1 MPDAMADYMSKATV
15 AVEHFSD
22 VLCVWAYITQIRV
35 DELRDNFAD
44 EVQVNYRFLQV
55 FGDVAGKMATQWADR
70 DGLDG
75 YAAHVQ
81 EVVAQFPH
89 ISISPQAWLVN
100 TPKSSL
106 PAHLLLCGARV
117 MGAASDNENTNLV
130 ERLLQALRH
139 AFFVDIVDISD
150 QQALFEVAGQTD
162 IDVVELKRVVGS
174 GEAHACLAA
183 DLAAAAQSG
192 VRASPT
198 IIFNEGRQI
207 LAGNVGY
214 RVLEANIRELLRSP
228 DEQVSW
234 C

>member
-1 MPDAMADYMSKATV
+1 MSKATV

-22 VLCVWAYITQIRV
+22 VLCVWAYITQIRI

-55 FGDVAGKMATQWADR
+55 FGDVPGKMATQWADR
-70 DGLDG
+70 GGLDG

-81 EVVAQFPH
+81 EVAAQFPH
-89 ISISPQAWLVN
+89 VSISPQAWLAN

-117 MGAASDNENTNLV
+117 MGAAASNSKSPDPV
-130 ERLLQALRH
+130 EYLLRALRH
-139 AFFVDIVDISD
+139 AFFVDTVDISKL
-150 QQALFEVAGQTD
+150 QALFEVAGQTD
-162 IDVVELKRVVGS
+162 IDVAELKRVVES

-228 DEQVSW
+228 DEQQSW

>member
-1 MPDAMADYMSKATV
+1 MSKATV
-15 AVEHFSD
+15 DVEHFSD
-22 VLCVWAYITQIRV
+22 VLCVWAYITQIRI

-55 FGDVAGKMATQWADR
+55 FGDVPGKMATQWADR
-70 DGLDG
+70 GGLDG

-81 EVVAQFPH
+81 EVAAQFPH
-89 ISISPQAWLVN
+89 ISISPQAWLAN

-117 MGAASDNENTNLV
+117 MGAAASNSESPGPI
-130 ERLLQALRH
+130 EYLLRALRH
-139 AFFVDIVDISD
+139 AFFVDTVDISN
-150 QQALFEVAGQTD
+150 QLALFEVAGQTD
-162 IDVVELKRVVGS
+162 IDVVELKRVVES

-183 DLAAAAQSG
+183 DLAAAAKSG

-228 DEQVSW
+228 DEQQSW

>member
-1 MPDAMADYMSKATV
+1 MSKAIV
-15 AVEHFSD
+15 AVVHFSD
-22 VLCVWAYITQIRV
+22 VLCVWAYITQIRI

-44 EVQVNYRFLQV
+44 EVHINYRFLQV
-55 FGDVAGKMATQWADR
+55 FGDVPGKMTAQWADR
-70 DGLDG
+70 GGLDG

-81 EVVAQFPH
+81 EVAAQFSH
-89 ISISPQAWLVN
+89 ISISPQAWLAN

-117 MGAASDNENTNLV
+117 MAAAAPDSDSPDLV
-130 ERLLQALRH
+130 EQLLRALRH
-139 AFFVDIVDISD
+139 AFFVETVDVSKL
-150 QQALFEVAGQTD
+150 QALFEVAGQTS
-162 IDVVELKRVVGS
+162 IDVVELKRIIDG
-174 GEAHACLAA
+174 GAAHAHLAA
-183 DLAAAAQSG
+183 DLAAAVQSG

-198 IIFNEGRQI
+198 LMFNEGRQI

-228 DEQVSW
+228 DEQQSW

>member
-1 MPDAMADYMSKATV
+1 MSKATV

-22 VLCVWAYITQIRV
+22 VLCVWAYITQIRI

-55 FGDVAGKMATQWADR
+55 FGDVPGKMATQWADR

-81 EVVAQFPH
+81 EVAAQFPH
-89 ISISPQAWLVN
+89 VSISPQAWLAN

-117 MGAASDNENTNLV
+117 MGAAASNSESPDPAEY
-130 ERLLQALRH
+130 LLRALRH
-139 AFFVDIVDISD
+139 AFFVDTVDISN
-150 QQALFEVAGQTD
+150 QQALIEVAGQTD
-162 IDVVELKRVVGS
+162 IDVAELKRVVES

-192 VRASPT
+192 VRASPA

-228 DEQVSW
+228 DEQQSW